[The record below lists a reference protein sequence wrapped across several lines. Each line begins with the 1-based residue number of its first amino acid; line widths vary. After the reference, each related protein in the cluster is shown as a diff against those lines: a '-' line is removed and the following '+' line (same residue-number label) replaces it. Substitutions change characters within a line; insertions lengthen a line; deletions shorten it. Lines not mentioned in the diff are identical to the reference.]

1 MSAQRQPDDFQ
12 YRVGDRV
19 VVSLS
24 GGRFKEATIRAIIYF
39 EGGAQVQ
46 VDFGNNVTTL
56 VNLSQIRLQ
65 DQ

>member
-1 MSAQRQPDDFQ
+1 
-12 YRVGDRV
+12 V

-56 VNLSQIRLQ
+56 VSLSQIRPQ